1 MQRKF
6 IKHFRKSLSYFNRRE
21 RHDVKQSRYK
31 IMASKNSTKVAK
43 CTLDAITK
51 TVDGVT
57 VPTLHG
63 GETYA
68 TFCATGLVGVKSV
81 SGKKSNVFSI
91 QHKRPKFVP
100 AKYTGDDCF
109 TVFTAFTVDPLDGDV
124 FTADG
129 NATDTIRPH
138 VLTVSDVKHLQ
149 RYIDALNFADMTCKP
164 TASKPATKKATA
176 TA

>member
-1 MQRKF
+1 MAAK
-6 IKHFRKSLSYFNRRE
+6 N
-21 RHDVKQSRYK
+21 
-31 IMASKNSTKVAK
+31 ASKVTKFSLA
-43 CTLDAITK
+43 DITK

-63 GETYA
+63 SETYT
-68 TFCATGLVGVKSV
+68 TFCATDLVGVKPV
-81 SGKKSNVFSI
+81 SGRKSNVFSI

-100 AKYTGDDCF
+100 AEYTQADCY
-109 TVFTAFTVDPLDGDV
+109 TVFTAFTVEPLDGDI
-124 FTADG
+124 FTENG
-129 NATDTIRPH
+129 NSDDKIRPN

-164 TASKPATKKATA
+164 TASTKKATA

>member
-1 MQRKF
+1 MSNSKN
-6 IKHFRKSLSYFNRRE
+6 S
-21 RHDVKQSRYK
+21 
-31 IMASKNSTKVAK
+31 ATKNSTKKAV

-51 TVDGVT
+51 TVDGIT

-63 GETYA
+63 TETYT

-100 AKYTGDDCF
+100 NEYTGGDCF
-109 TVFTAFTVDPLDGDV
+109 TVFTAFTVEPLDGDI

-149 RYIDALNFADMTCKP
+149 RYIDALNFADMTCEP
-164 TASKPATKKATA
+164 TASTQTKKATA

>member
-1 MQRKF
+1 MPT
-6 IKHFRKSLSYFNRRE
+6 
-21 RHDVKQSRYK
+21 
-31 IMASKNSTKVAK
+31 KNSKKVTK

-63 GETYA
+63 GETYN

-81 SGKKSNVFSI
+81 SGRKSNVFSI

-100 AKYTGDDCF
+100 NEYTNGDCF
-109 TVFTAFTVDPLDGDV
+109 TVFTAFTVEPLDGDI

-164 TASKPATKKATA
+164 TTTTQKPTTKKATA

>member
-1 MQRKF
+1 M
-6 IKHFRKSLSYFNRRE
+6 
-21 RHDVKQSRYK
+21 VT
-31 IMASKNSTKVAK
+31 KNSTKVAK
-43 CTLDAITK
+43 FSLADITK

-63 GETYA
+63 GETYT

-81 SGKKSNVFSI
+81 SGRKSNVFSI

-100 AKYTGDDCF
+100 VEYTKADCF
-109 TVFTAFTVDPLDGDV
+109 TVFTAFTVEPLDDDI
-124 FTADG
+124 FTENG

-149 RYIDALNFADMTCKP
+149 RYIDALNFVDMTCKP
-164 TASKPATKKATA
+164 TANKPTTKKATA
-176 TA
+176 TATATA

>member
-1 MQRKF
+1 
-6 IKHFRKSLSYFNRRE
+6 
-21 RHDVKQSRYK
+21 
-31 IMASKNSTKVAK
+31 MATKNSSKVTK

-51 TVDGVT
+51 TVGGVT

-63 GETYA
+63 AETYT

-100 AKYTGDDCF
+100 NEYTGSDCF
-109 TVFTAFTVDPLDGDV
+109 TVFTAFTVEPLDGDV

-129 NATDTIRPH
+129 NATDKIRPN

-164 TASKPATKKATA
+164 TASKPTASKPTTKKATA
-176 TA
+176 TV

>member
-1 MQRKF
+1 MPT
-6 IKHFRKSLSYFNRRE
+6 
-21 RHDVKQSRYK
+21 
-31 IMASKNSTKVAK
+31 KNGKKVTKCTL

-63 GETYA
+63 TETYT
-68 TFCATGLVGVKSV
+68 TFCANGLVGVASI
-81 SGKKSNVFSI
+81 SGRKSNVFSI

-100 AKYTGDDCF
+100 NEYTGGDCF
-109 TVFTAFTVDPLDGDV
+109 TVFTAFTVEPLDGDM

-129 NATDTIRPH
+129 NSGDKIRPH

-149 RYIDALNFADMTCKP
+149 KYIDALNFADMTCKP
-164 TASKPATKKATA
+164 VKAETAK
-176 TA
+176 

>member
-1 MQRKF
+1 
-6 IKHFRKSLSYFNRRE
+6 
-21 RHDVKQSRYK
+21 
-31 IMASKNSTKVAK
+31 MASKNSTKIAK
-43 CTLDAITK
+43 CTLHAITK

-81 SGKKSNVFSI
+81 SGRKSNVFSI

-100 AKYTGDDCF
+100 SEYTGGDCF
-109 TVFTAFTVDPLDGDV
+109 TVFTAFTVEPLDGDI
-124 FTADG
+124 FTENG

-138 VLTVSDVKHLQ
+138 VLTVSTVSHLQ
-149 RYIDALNFADMTCKP
+149 KYIDALNFADMTCKP
-164 TASKPATKKATA
+164 TANKPTTKKATA
-176 TA
+176 TATA

>member
-1 MQRKF
+1 
-6 IKHFRKSLSYFNRRE
+6 
-21 RHDVKQSRYK
+21 
-31 IMASKNSTKVAK
+31 MASKNSAK
-43 CTLDAITK
+43 TAKFSLADITK
-51 TVDGVT
+51 TVNGVT

-63 GETYA
+63 GETYS

-81 SGKKSNVFSI
+81 SGRKSNVFSI
-91 QHKRPKFVP
+91 QRKRPKFVP
-100 AKYTGDDCF
+100 AEYTGGDCF
-109 TVFTAFTVDPLDGDV
+109 TVFTAFTVEPLDGDI

-149 RYIDALNFADMTCKP
+149 RYIDTLNFSDMTCKP
-164 TASKPATKKATA
+164 TASKPTTKKATE

>member
-1 MQRKF
+1 
-6 IKHFRKSLSYFNRRE
+6 
-21 RHDVKQSRYK
+21 
-31 IMASKNSTKVAK
+31 MATKNSIKVAK
-43 CTLDAITK
+43 FSLADITK

-63 GETYA
+63 AETY
-68 TFCATGLVGVKSV
+68 TVFCATGLVGVKSV

-100 AKYTGDDCF
+100 TEYTGGDCF
-109 TVFTAFTVDPLDGDV
+109 TVFTAFTVEPLDGDI
-124 FTADG
+124 FTANG

-149 RYIDALNFADMTCKP
+149 RYINALNFTDMTCKP
-164 TASKPATKKATA
+164 TASKPTTKKATA

>member
-1 MQRKF
+1 
-6 IKHFRKSLSYFNRRE
+6 
-21 RHDVKQSRYK
+21 
-31 IMASKNSTKVAK
+31 MATKNSTKVTK

-63 GETYA
+63 TEKYT
-68 TFCATGLVGVKSV
+68 TFCATGLVGVQSV
-81 SGKKSNVFSI
+81 SGRKSNVFSI
-91 QHKRPKFVP
+91 QRKRPKFVP
-100 AKYTGDDCF
+100 SEYTNDDCF
-109 TVFTAFTVDPLDGDV
+109 TVFTAFTVEPLDGDI

-129 NATDTIRPH
+129 NATDKIRPH

-149 RYIDALNFADMTCKP
+149 RYIDALNFSDMTCKP
-164 TASKPATKKATA
+164 TASTKTKKATA

>member
-1 MQRKF
+1 
-6 IKHFRKSLSYFNRRE
+6 
-21 RHDVKQSRYK
+21 
-31 IMASKNSTKVAK
+31 MAATKNAAKNATKKAK

-63 GETYA
+63 NETYT
-68 TFCATGLVGVKSV
+68 TFCASGLVGVQSV
-81 SGKKSNVFSI
+81 SGRKSNVFSI

-100 AKYTGDDCF
+100 SEYTSDDCF
-109 TVFTAFTVDPLDGDV
+109 TVFTAFTVEPLAGDV
-124 FTADG
+124 FTAGG
-129 NATDTIRPH
+129 NATDKIRPH

-164 TASKPATKKATA
+164 ATTTK
-176 TA
+176 